1 MPDAVVITP
10 ADEGKSHGLVAHY
23 TLRLPAGLRDRVKA
37 AAHLVGR
44 TMSDEIVRRVE
55 HRPTVALIS
64 ASPAI
69 AGALEDKVLV
79 RFPSDMYGTIMAEGK
94 AAGRS
99 FNSECIRRLQSSF
112 VGEAEATEPVTAPV
126 RRDPYREAAAR
137 RELAMDRVV
146 FIAEAKRLQLFDE
159 LAAVKGHASRT
170 EALRWAI
177 EHAIE
182 AWLSGDQSDEA

>member
-1 MPDAVVITP
+1 MPDAVVNAPT
-10 ADEGKSHGLVAHY
+10 DEGKPDGHVALY

-44 TMSDEIVRRVE
+44 TMSDEIVRRVGQ
-55 HRPTVALIS
+55 RPAVELIGAPS
-64 ASPAI
+64 MAS
-69 AGALEDKVLV
+69 ALEDKVLV

-112 VGEAEATEPVTAPV
+112 VGEAAASEPVTAPV

-177 EHAIE
+177 ENAIG
-182 AWLSGDQSDEA
+182 AWLEETPE

>member
-1 MPDAVVITP
+1 MVQSSAGARGVSDLKRTLSKSIRKVIKMPDSVVVTP
-10 ADEGKSHGLVAHY
+10 ADEGKA
-23 TLRLPAGLRDRVKA
+23 D
-37 AAHLVGR
+37 
-44 TMSDEIVRRVE
+44 
-55 HRPTVALIS
+55 
-64 ASPAI
+64 
-69 AGALEDKVLV
+69 
-79 RFPSDMYGTIMAEGK
+79 
-94 AAGRS
+94 
-99 FNSECIRRLQSSF
+99 
-112 VGEAEATEPVTAPV
+112 GEAEATEPVTAPV

-182 AWLSGDQSDEA
+182 AWLLADEEALK